1 MIRLLTLPAG
11 FILDLLMGD
20 PRWLYHPV
28 CLIGNLISILEK
40 GIRKVF
46 PKTDKGELAGGILE
60 VILVCILTF
69 GIPCLVI
76 HLLYGWN
83 FWAGFVL
90 ETFWCGQLLATKSLK
105 AESMKMS
112 IM

>member
-46 PKTDKGELAGGILE
+46 PKTDKGERAGGILFYY
-60 VILVCILTF
+60 LF
-69 GIPCLVI
+69 
-76 HLLYGWN
+76 Y
-83 FWAGFVL
+83 
-90 ETFWCGQLLATKSLK
+90 SLRCNPS
-105 AESMKMS
+105 AL
-112 IM
+112 